1 MKVVSNCL
9 VQEFRTEIDKNNNVC
24 EIKQESCLKENEIAN
39 MLWHEVHVEKKTSCT
54 KESVTRKQLTL
65 R

>member
-39 MLWHEVHVEKKTSCT
+39 ML
-54 KESVTRKQLTL
+54 
-65 R
+65 